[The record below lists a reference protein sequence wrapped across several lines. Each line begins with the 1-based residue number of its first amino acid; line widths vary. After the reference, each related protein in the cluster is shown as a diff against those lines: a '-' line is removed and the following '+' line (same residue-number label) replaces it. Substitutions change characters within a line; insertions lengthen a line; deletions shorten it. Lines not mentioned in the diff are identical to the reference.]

1 MNSINKSLSACVFTD
16 GACSGNPGPGGWGY
30 VFVNFE
36 NKKVYEGGGGNPATT
51 NNRMEMTAIIEGLK
65 EAISQKFKSV
75 LVLTDSTYV
84 IRGFTQWKFGWKKRG
99 WLTAEGQPVSNQDL
113 WKQLDVVGLNIKID
127 WRYVRGHQG
136 TPGNE
141 RVDEI
146 AVAYSKH
153 SHIDLYQNC
162 TFKSYLFDVM
172 DIPEGEPIPEM
183 KSKVAGP
190 KKAVFYV
197 SYVNGVLV
205 RHQEWSS
212 CERTVK
218 GQPKALYKKVS
229 SEEELKEI
237 LKKWG
242 VNGN

>member
-1 MNSINKSLSACVFTD
+1 MKSISACLYTD

-36 NKKVYEGGGGNPATT
+36 NKKIFEGGGPQNATT
-51 NNRMEMTAIIEGLK
+51 NNRMEMTAVIEGLR
-65 EAISQKFKSV
+65 EAVRQKFKSV
-75 LVLTDSTYV
+75 LVMSDSTYV
-84 IRGFTQWKFGWKKRG
+84 IRGFTQWRHGWKKRG
-99 WLTAEGQPVSNQDL
+99 WLTAEGQPVSNKDL
-113 WKQLDVVGLNIKID
+113 WQLLDQVSQSIKID
-127 WRYVRGHQG
+127 WLYVRGHQG

-146 AVAYSKH
+146 AVAFSKNEY
-153 SHIDLYQNC
+153 IDLHYNSN
-162 TFKSYLFDVM
+162 FSEYIFDVTEM
-172 DIPEGEPIPEM
+172 PVGEALPDK
-183 KSKVAGP
+183 KSKSSGA
-190 KKAVFYV
+190 KKPVFYV

-205 RHQEWSS
+205 RHQDWTS